1 MTPPP
6 TPEMVKTVVA
16 YLAGTIKANKAVKD
30 FFGDFTTAA
39 VKWLR
44 PIFLIDDK
52 EETPEKIIA
61 NLQKEEP
68 GETLYTEAVEI
79 AVRTAVKEDP
89 KLEENLKTLFEEVQ
103 AKGSKLTL
111 KDLNSKEGGVKT
123 TIDQE
128 NSSADIQNLE
138 AAKDI
143 VIDIKQK

>member
-52 EETPEKIIA
+52 EEPERLCKPA
-61 NLQKEEP
+61 KEER
-68 GETLYTEAVEI
+68 ETLY
-79 AVRTAVKEDP
+79 K
-89 KLEENLKTLFEEVQ
+89 
-103 AKGSKLTL
+103 
-111 KDLNSKEGGVKT
+111 
-123 TIDQE
+123 
-128 NSSADIQNLE
+128 
-138 AAKDI
+138 
-143 VIDIKQK
+143 